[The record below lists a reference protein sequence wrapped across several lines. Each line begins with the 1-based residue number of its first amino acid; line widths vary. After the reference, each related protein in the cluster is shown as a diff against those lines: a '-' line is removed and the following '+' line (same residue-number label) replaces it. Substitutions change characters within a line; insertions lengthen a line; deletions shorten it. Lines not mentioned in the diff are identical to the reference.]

1 MTSSVRIPAIAE
13 AKPYSAVPPASE
25 AQIDLAI
32 AVLVFVGCLSYLCIF
47 RRFSSMEPDEGIVL
61 QDATRVLAGQVP
73 YRDFF
78 SFYTPGS
85 FYLIAGLFRIF
96 GNSFAV
102 ARTSLAVAGALCS
115 TITYILAR
123 RVCSRGISLLSAVLA
138 TVVGTAFR
146 FLVLHNYYSTLF
158 ACLAVLAAVKFVD
171 RRTSGWAFAVSS
183 FTALTFLVEQSKGG
197 CLGVGLLTG
206 LFLLRR
212 SLGRLPL
219 KAFAAGLIWPFLI
232 TCGYFAAHHA
242 TVQMFSSWLWPLHHY
257 TTANHVPYGW
267 QDWSDEKRAI
277 IFSTG
282 PIVARAVKVVAVSPE
297 FIVPVLPLIAVA
309 LLFYWS
315 KQLRKR
321 HDADSEAVYY
331 IITCSALAGLLLSI
345 VVARS
350 DILHFLYLAPLWY
363 LVLAWILGAPAQSRL
378 LLRIRPMLILYVAT
392 AFGVLGFAILLAT
405 TGANTRLET
414 RRGIVV
420 TSDRDTVIPY
430 LQAHS
435 KAGDAVLVYP
445 YLPLYNYLSATR
457 SPSGFD
463 FFQPG
468 MNTDAQAD
476 EIVAAL
482 RSSEV
487 HAVLFEPVFA
497 EKIGQAWP
505 ETPVSAIVR
514 DRVADYIVRNFRS
527 CKVLRSAD
535 DWQFEYMVRKD
546 TECQ

>member
-1 MTSSVRIPAIAE
+1 MTSSARIPAVAE
-13 AKPYSAVPPASE
+13 AKPSSALRPVKD
-25 AQIDLAI
+25 AQIDGAI
-32 AVLVFVGCLSYLCIF
+32 AVLVLLGCLSYLSVF

-61 QDATRVLAGQVP
+61 QGATRVLAGQIP

-85 FYLIAGLFRIF
+85 FYLTAGLFWIF

-102 ARTSLAVAGALCS
+102 ARTSLAVTGALCS
-115 TITYILAR
+115 TITYPLAR
-123 RVCSRGISLLSAVLA
+123 RVCSRWIALLSAVLA

-158 ACLAVLAAVKFVD
+158 ACLAVFAAVKFVE

-197 CLGVGLLTG
+197 CLGVGLLAG
-206 LFLLRR
+206 FLLLRK

-219 KAFAAGLIWPFLI
+219 RAFAAGLIWPFLI
-232 TCGYFAAHHA
+232 TFGYFAAHHA
-242 TVQMFSSWLWPLHHY
+242 TIQMVSSWLWPLHHY

-277 IFSTG
+277 IFGTG
-282 PIVARAVKVVAVSPE
+282 PTVARVVKVIAVSPG

-309 LLFYWS
+309 LLFYWA
-315 KQLRKR
+315 KR
-321 HDADSEAVYY
+321 FRTRREFDAEAGYY
-331 IITCSALAGLLLSI
+331 VIMCSAFTGLLLS
-345 VVARS
+345 VVMARS

-363 LVLAWILGAPAQSRL
+363 VVLAWILGAPARSSL
-378 LLRIRPMLILYVAT
+378 LSRIRPMLILYVAT
-392 AFGVLGFAILLAT
+392 AFGILSFAVLLAT
-405 TGANTRLET
+405 TGAHTRLET

-435 KAGDAVLVYP
+435 RPGDAILIYP
-445 YLPLYNYLSATR
+445 YLPLYNYLTATR
-457 SPSGFD
+457 SPSGLD

-476 EIVAAL
+476 EIVHAL
-482 RSSEV
+482 RSGEV
-487 HAVLFEPVFA
+487 HAVLFEPDFA
-497 EKIGQAWP
+497 EKIGEAWP
-505 ETPVSAIVR
+505 ETPVSAIVQN
-514 DRVADYIVRNFRS
+514 RVADYIVRNFRR

-535 DWQFEYMVRKD
+535 DWEFEYMVRKD
-546 TECQ
+546 SECQ

>member
-1 MTSSVRIPAIAE
+1 MISSMRTTAVAE
-13 AKPYSAVPPASE
+13 AKPYSAVRWGKD
-25 AQIDLAI
+25 AQMDRAI
-32 AVLVFVGCLSYLCIF
+32 AVLVFLGCLLYLCLF
-47 RRFSSMEPDEGIVL
+47 RRFTSMEPDEGIVL
-61 QDATRVLAGQVP
+61 QGATRVLAGQIP

-102 ARTSLAVAGALCS
+102 ARTSLAVTGALCS

-123 RVCSRGISLLSAVLA
+123 RVCSRGIALLSAVLA

-158 ACLAVLAAVKFVD
+158 ACLAVLAAVKFVE
-171 RRTSGWAFAVSS
+171 RRTSRWAFAVSS
-183 FTALTFLVEQSKGG
+183 FAALTFLFEQSKGG

-206 LFLLRR
+206 FLLLRK
-212 SLGRLPL
+212 SLGRVPL
-219 KAFAAGLIWPFLI
+219 TTFAAGLVWPFLI
-232 TCGYFAAHHA
+232 TFGYFAVHHA
-242 TVQMFSSWLWPLHHY
+242 TIQMVSSWLWPLHHY
-257 TTANHVPYGW
+257 ATANHVPYGW

-277 IFSTG
+277 IFGTG
-282 PIVARAVKVVAVSPE
+282 PIVARVVKVMAVSPG
-297 FIVPVLPLIAVA
+297 FIVPMLPLIAVA
-309 LLFYWS
+309 LLVYWGN
-315 KQLRKR
+315 RVRTR
-321 HDADSEAVYY
+321 HEVDAEAGYY
-331 IITCSALAGLLLSI
+331 VITCSALAGLLLS
-345 VVARS
+345 VVMVRS

-363 LVLAWILGAPAQSRL
+363 VVLAWILGAPAQSRL
-378 LLRIRPMLILYVAT
+378 LLRIRPMLILYVVT
-392 AFGVLGFAILLAT
+392 AFGVLAFAMLLAT
-405 TGANTRLET
+405 NGAHTRIET

-420 TSDRDTVIPY
+420 TSARDTVIPY

-435 KAGDAVLVYP
+435 KPGDAVLVYP

-457 SPSGFD
+457 SPSGLD

-482 RSSEV
+482 RSGEV
-487 HAVLFEPVFA
+487 HAVLFEPEFA
-497 EKIGQAWP
+497 EKIGEAWP

-514 DRVADYIVRNFRS
+514 DQVADYIVRNFRR
-527 CKVLRSAD
+527 CEVLRSAD
-535 DWQFEYMVRKD
+535 NWQFEYMVRKGS
-546 TECQ
+546 ECQ